1 MPKIPTFQSK
11 STITP
16 QGQFGSTA
24 NNSTFSNYS

>member
-1 MPKIPTFQSK
+1 MPKIPIFTSE
-11 STITP
+11 SL